1 MILLAAF
8 SPMLFFFDR
17 TILAETMLR
26 TGISLWVWSL
36 LLAFDRRR
44 ANFALVVLCGLLFI
58 AALFAKVTALIV
70 LPLPIVIAV
79 VFTRWP
85 ISDRLKALA
94 LLYATAGIT
103 WLPFGLAFSSRQIDY
118 FGLATKIA
126 PTPDV
131 LLGLDR
137 LGLNLSLMLEGLL
150 AYHSIC
156 PACSL
161 VAMCAFRSEIQTGGI
176 RRNANFRNW
185 LMLSR
190 LPG

>member
-1 MILLAAF
+1 M
-8 SPMLFFFDR
+8 
-17 TILAETMLR
+17 
-26 TGISLWVWSL
+26 WSL

-94 LLYATAGIT
+94 LLYATVGLT

-126 PTPDV
+126 PTADV

-137 LGLNLSLMLEGLL
+137 LGSNLSLMLEGLL
-150 AYHSIC
+150 AYHSIFLLVPLSLC
-156 PACSL
+156 ALFALKYRQAGSAATPIFAIGYAVAIAWLSKSWIVFRYFLPAL
-161 VAMCAFRSEIQTGGI
+161 PFFFIAAGMRFR
-176 RRNANFRNW
+176 
-185 LMLSR
+185 
-190 LPG
+190 